1 MIWNASAANCT
12 FNNVVKTTVL
22 MADMKVNLF
31 YFSYI
36 ANYHFWGCRAW
47 TRPLIW
53 ACMPKRS
60 PNRFSITALSRGWI
74 ICKGILSPFHKD
86 YSNPCLLQAVLYV
99 IFQMWQDYPAV
110 NEVYAQFFTKEAA
123 PARAAYQ
130 VNLITDL
137 HGFPSFWSTT
147 CTVQGVLHRSLY
159 F

>member
-1 MIWNASAANCT
+1 MWS
-12 FNNVVKTTVL
+12 KL
-22 MADMKVNLF
+22 LF
-31 YFSYI
+31 WWPTWRWICSIFHTLEISI
-36 ANYHFWGCRAW
+36 SGVAEHE